1 MKTIHALIF
10 LLLALPV
17 SVTAAGPLIAG
28 HSREDGAA
36 IGMLV
41 LPNTATRRIVYN
53 AKVRKAGPP
62 TVEITHNTGTTLNPV
77 TEKIKIPAW
86 EFTESQQRTF
96 GFDPAEVAK
105 AKARA
110 KDADATKAAYQSR
123 IAEGAES
130 TQKARRQREEG
141 VALAAVAREQIAAEN
156 RETERREAPA
166 RQRLAALLQDESA
179 WRKDPALKRL
189 HDLNLIIGK
198 AVETL
203 REIEDRERTRA
214 LLTATPADRL
224 AAATIVAEHPGRFD
238 AESFSAFSSETK
250 RQIEM
255 FAPEKMPEMPHTG
268 QLGAWEAE
276 RDRIRFALILKY
288 AEEIRQQDHR

>member
-1 MKTIHALIF
+1 MKTLHALLF

-28 HSREDGAA
+28 HSRDGGAA

-53 AKVRKAGPP
+53 AKVRKAGPA

-86 EFTESQQRTF
+86 EFTEAQQRTF

-123 IAEGAES
+123 IAEDRES
-130 TQKARRQREEG
+130 TQKARRQREQD
-141 VALAAVAREQIAAEN
+141 VALTAVAREQIAAEN

-166 RQRLAALLQDESA
+166 RERLAALLQDESA

-214 LLTATPADRL
+214 LLMATPADRL
-224 AAATIVAEHPGRFD
+224 AAATIAAHPGRFD
-238 AESFSAFSSETK
+238 AASFAAFSSETK

-276 RDRIRFALILKY
+276 RDRIRVALILKY
-288 AEEIRQQDHR
+288 AEEIRQQDRR